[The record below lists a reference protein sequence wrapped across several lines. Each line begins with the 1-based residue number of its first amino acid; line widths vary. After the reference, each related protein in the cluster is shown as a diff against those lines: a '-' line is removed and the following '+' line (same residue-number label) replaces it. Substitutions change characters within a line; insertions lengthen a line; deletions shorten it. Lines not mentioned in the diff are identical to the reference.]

1 MLIAAASGSGR
12 PRSRSSP
19 STWIASAARAS
30 PAPMAAAASAPVAPS
45 GRSSRVPS
53 GRVACM
59 RAGGYP
65 RDARPWAAS
74 RRGEGSNPAGRDPV
88 PVPLRS
94 RAPVN
99 LRAEFPVV
107 ERLAY
112 LNAGTDGPIPAVA
125 ARAAREELDAQLA
138 EGRVRA
144 HFERRFEL
152 HDELR
157 AGYARV
163 LGCAV
168 EDVATT
174 TSTSDG
180 IGRVLAGLDLG
191 PDDEILTSDQ
201 EHPGL
206 IGPLIAARRRGAAV
220 RAAPMRELADA
231 VGPATTLVACSHV
244 NWVTGETAPAELA
257 QVDVPVVF
265 DGAQGAGAV
274 PIDLQALGCAAYAAS
289 GQKWLCGA
297 DGTGMLYLAPDF
309 RPRVRMIAP
318 GYLSFADVSHGL
330 DSELR
335 EEAQAWGAP
344 ISREAAA
351 FSLAALRVLE
361 AAGWNAVHERAAGLA
376 AELAERL

>member
-1 MLIAAASGSGR
+1 M
-12 PRSRSSP
+12 
-19 STWIASAARAS
+19 
-30 PAPMAAAASAPVAPS
+30 
-45 GRSSRVPS
+45 
-53 GRVACM
+53 
-59 RAGGYP
+59 
-65 RDARPWAAS
+65 D
-74 RRGEGSNPAGRDPV
+74 
-88 PVPLRS
+88 
-94 RAPVN
+94 
-99 LRAEFPVV
+99 LRAQFPVL

-112 LNAGTDGPIPAVA
+112 LNAGTDGPIPAA
-125 ARAAREELDAQLA
+125 AVRASRDELEAELA

-152 HDELR
+152 HDALR

-168 EDVATT
+168 EDVAIT

-206 IGPLIAARRRGAAV
+206 IGPLIAARRRGATV
-220 RAAPMRELADA
+220 RALPMRDLADA

-244 NWVTGETAPAELA
+244 NWITGETAPAELA
-257 QVDVPVVF
+257 QVGVPVVL

-274 PIDLQALGCAAYAAS
+274 PIDLAALGCSAYAAS

-297 DGTGMLYLAPDF
+297 DGTGMLYLAPEF
-309 RPRVRMIAP
+309 RARVRMIAP
-318 GYLSFADVSHGL
+318 GYLSFADVSQGL
-330 DSELR
+330 ESELR

-361 AAGWNAVHERAAGLA
+361 EAGWDAVHARAASLA
-376 AELAERL
+376 AELAARLEEAGRRVVRRAATTLVSFEDPDPAETRLRLAEAGVAVRDLPGTPLLRASVGAWNDRSDLERLLDALA

>member
-1 MLIAAASGSGR
+1 
-12 PRSRSSP
+12 
-19 STWIASAARAS
+19 
-30 PAPMAAAASAPVAPS
+30 MA
-45 GRSSRVPS
+45 
-53 GRVACM
+53 
-59 RAGGYP
+59 
-65 RDARPWAAS
+65 
-74 RRGEGSNPAGRDPV
+74 
-88 PVPLRS
+88 
-94 RAPVN
+94 
-99 LRAEFPVV
+99 F
-107 ERLAY
+107 
-112 LNAGTDGPIPAVA
+112 LNAGTDGPIPAA
-125 ARAAREELDAQLA
+125 AVRAAREELDAELA

-144 HFERRFEL
+144 HFDRRFEL

-163 LGCAV
+163 LGCAT
-168 EDVATT
+168 DDLAIT

-206 IGPLIAARRRGAAV
+206 IGPLIAARRRGATV
-220 RAAPMRELADA
+220 RAVPMRELADA

-244 NWVTGETAPAELA
+244 NWITGETAPAELA
-257 QVDVPVVF
+257 EVDAPVVL

-297 DGTGMLYLAPDF
+297 DGTGMLYLAPAF
-309 RPRVRMIAP
+309 RARVRMIAP
-318 GYLSFADVSHGL
+318 GYLSFEDVSRGL

-335 EEAQAWGAP
+335 TEAQAWGAP

-351 FSLAALRVLE
+351 FSLAALGVLE
-361 AAGWNAVHERAAGLA
+361 AAGFSAVHRRAAGLA
-376 AELAERL
+376 AELAERLQSAGRRVVPRAATTLVSFEDPEPPETRVRLAEVGVAIRDLPGTPLLRASVGAWNDESDLERLLDALA

>member
-1 MLIAAASGSGR
+1 M
-12 PRSRSSP
+12 
-19 STWIASAARAS
+19 
-30 PAPMAAAASAPVAPS
+30 
-45 GRSSRVPS
+45 
-53 GRVACM
+53 
-59 RAGGYP
+59 
-65 RDARPWAAS
+65 D
-74 RRGEGSNPAGRDPV
+74 
-88 PVPLRS
+88 LRS
-94 RAPVN
+94 Q
-99 LRAEFPVV
+99 FPVL

-112 LNAGTDGPIPAVA
+112 LNAGTDGPIPTAAV
-125 ARAAREELDAQLA
+125 RAARDELDAELT

-152 HDELR
+152 HDALR
-157 AGYARV
+157 AGYASV

-168 EDVATT
+168 EDLAIT

-206 IGPLIAARRRGAAV
+206 LGPLIAARRRGAMV
-220 RAAPMRELADA
+220 RALPMRELADA

-244 NWVTGETAPAELA
+244 NWITGETAPAELA
-257 QVDVPVVF
+257 QVGVPVVL

-274 PIDLQALGCAAYAAS
+274 PIDLAALGCAAYAAS

-297 DGTGMLYLAPDF
+297 DGTGMLYLAPEF
-309 RPRVRMIAP
+309 RARVRMIAP
-318 GYLSFADVSHGL
+318 GYLSFEDVSRGL
-330 DSELR
+330 ESGLR

-351 FSLAALRVLE
+351 FSLGALQVLE
-361 AAGWNAVHERAAGLA
+361 EVGWDTVHARAAGLA
-376 AELAERL
+376 AELAERLQDAGRNVLPRAATTLVSFEDPDPPETRLGLAEAGVAIRDLPGTPLLRASVGAWNDDSDLERLLAALA